1 MAAQRLAAKL
11 ERLVLPGFRN
21 SHVEGQNVAESVMT
35 VTSLF
40 INTAG
45 NA

>member
-11 ERLVLPGFRN
+11 EGLVLPGFRN
-21 SHVEGQNVAESVMT
+21 SHVEDVAESVMT